1 MKTASRATLI
11 WALGLLAGGP
21 RTSGLTAQAA
31 FTPGVAWG
39 ANAFPFED
47 KTREAFSVQFDLF
60 TELAKDTDLRDTGK
74 PRLRFRRYND
84 IERTLGFNQIGH
96 SWIWVAPP
104 GSSILGTTYRRHIW
118 AAVGWE
124 FDTIT
129 EWLQNDFAHGIRDYA
144 YVPRDTSDVKGGF
157 RGIVGGGSEHSFV
170 GSFKRRWPWTCC
182 EIEANPEATLGLT
195 ASSIYGDEY
204 GSLGVNFTFRNNRSE
219 GTSTPAIEWL
229 QIGALVRAG
238 WVPWSGFELSC
249 GLINHYTM
257 MQTWATLPS
266 GDWAAQEWFPKIRIT
281 YSFHAGPFAAPRG
294 PDYPYADAGG
304 LDCSEPADLDPMK
317 ERLLSLRFE
326 RKSWVIETWNDV
338 GAKDMG
344 PTFGLRLI
352 VYHDPWPWPWNE
364 PKQKASEGAGQAPLD
379 EKTR

>member
-1 MKTASRATLI
+1 MNRHPRATLI
-11 WALGLLAGGP
+11 WGLGLLAAAP
-21 RTSGLTAQAA
+21 PAPSLTAQTA

-47 KTREAFSVQFDLF
+47 QTREALSIQFDLF
-60 TELAKDTDLRDTGK
+60 TELAKDTDLRDAGK
-74 PRLRFRRYND
+74 QRLRFRRYND
-84 IERTLGFNQIGH
+84 IERTLGFNQVGN
-96 SWIWVAPP
+96 SWIWVGPA
-104 GSSILGTTYRRHIW
+104 GGSILGTTYRRHLW

-157 RGIVGGGSEHSFV
+157 RGILGGGSEHSFV
-170 GSFKRRWPWTCC
+170 GSFKGSWPWTCC
-182 EIEANPEATLGLT
+182 EIEANPELTLGLT

-204 GSLGVNFTFRNNRSE
+204 GSLGLNLTLRNNRRE
-219 GTSTPAIEWL
+219 ATPSIEWL

-249 GLINHYTM
+249 GLINRYTM

-266 GDWAAQEWFPKIRIT
+266 GEWAAQEWFPRIRIT

-326 RKSWVIETWNDV
+326 RKAWVIETWNDV

-352 VYHDPWPWPWNE
+352 VYHDPWRGPWSKPENPAGGE
-364 PKQKASEGAGQAPLD
+364 AGGQAAPD
-379 EKTR
+379 EEGR